1 MTVHAARVRTPPP
14 PARRAFALVLAGGG
28 ARGSV
33 HAGVLRGLERL
44 GLEPTALVGV
54 SMGAIVGVT
63 YSLNPDWYRALVAAD
78 MARVPG
84 LVGRGRDVSGV
95 RRLVREGRYLEG
107 FVRRWGALSHGS
119 SVVKAMLRELT
130 LGRDLTE
137 ARLPIAVVAT
147 DLVTGGRV
155 VVRDGDAAEAAY
167 ASAAL
172 AGILPPLRR
181 AGALLADGGYADG
194 VPIDVARG
202 LGDGPV
208 IVVHPAGAPGLA
220 RPRTGLEALQRSL
233 EVSLAG
239 RSRERYR
246 EADLDLAVPLAAD
259 VTSFGLGDK
268 RRGIAA
274 GIRAVRASGPARRRL
289 VDAPQRAGTA
299 STAG

>member
-1 MTVHAARVRTPPP
+1 M
-14 PARRAFALVLAGGG
+14 
-28 ARGSV
+28 

-44 GLEPTALVGV
+44 GLAPSALVGV
-54 SMGAIVGVT
+54 CMGAIVGVAHD
-63 YSLNPDWYRALVAAD
+63 LNPDWYRMLVATD

-84 LVGRGRDVSGV
+84 LVRGRRGLAGV
-95 RRLVREGRYLEG
+95 PRLVREGRLLDG
-107 FVRRWGALSHGS
+107 FVRRRGALSDGAG
-119 SVVKAMLRELT
+119 VVKAMLHELT
-130 LGRDLTE
+130 LGRDLVE
-137 ARLPIAVVAT
+137 AHLPIAVVAT
-147 DLVTGGRV
+147 DLVTGERV
-155 VVRDGDAAEAAY
+155 VIREGDAAEAAH

-181 AGALLADGGYADG
+181 GGALLADGGYADG
-194 VPIDVARG
+194 VPIDVARS
-202 LGDGPV
+202 LVDGPA
-208 IVVHPAGAPGLA
+208 IVVHPGDAPGFA

-239 RSRERYR
+239 SSRARYR
-246 EADLDLAVPLAAD
+246 EADLDLVVPLATD
-259 VTSFGLGDK
+259 VTGFRLDHK